1 MKTLY
6 LKISYN
12 EGDNNNGEDINEQI
26 KHLFN
31 MEMEVSLEH
40 DNIIKDDYI
49 IEEINPC
56 DEQQSEIDDYVTTDL
71 INWISNEVSLISD
84 DNYGCIDTE
93 NYSCFDDSATN
104 LTTKEQVDYDEM
116 SMEEL
121 IIIKN
126 EIINR

>member
-26 KHLFN
+26 KHLLN
-31 MEMEVSLEH
+31 MEMKVSSLEY
-40 DNIIKDDYI
+40 DDIDDYI

-71 INWISNEVSLISD
+71 INWISNEVSLTSD
-84 DNYGCIDTE
+84 DNYDCIDTE